1 MLDSIKLISSSE
13 WSQLVTIS
21 LAFLAFVISIFAYR
35 RAGKSYYNNSIP
47 LAKRNKEL
55 NISKPILERY
65 KSIDVSLMLTA
76 KRNTQNQLR
85 LILKNTGIVT
95 ARDIDFVIGSPI
107 RVINAD
113 ELVNGI
119 NDSIEIKDSALKPRL
134 TIIDARSI
142 FPITEVLPGVVFDIL
157 AVTTMG
163 FGKICD
169 FPISISW
176 VDDRGTRHFQDEVV
190 TI

>member
-1 MLDSIKLISSSE
+1 MLDSIKLISQSE
-13 WSQLVTIS
+13 WIQLATNGF
-21 LAFLAFVISIFAYR
+21 AFLAFIISILAYR
-35 RAGKSYYNNSIP
+35 RA
-47 LAKRNKEL
+47 AKFHSTDTKLPANRRKEL

-76 KRNTQNQLR
+76 KRNAQSQLR

-95 ARDIDFVIGSPI
+95 ARDIDLVIGSPI

-113 ELVNGI
+113 ELVNGVH
-119 NDSIEIKDSALKPRL
+119 DSIEIKDSALKPRL
-134 TIIDARSI
+134 TIIDARSV
-142 FPITEVLPGVVFDIL
+142 FPIAEVLPGVVFDIL